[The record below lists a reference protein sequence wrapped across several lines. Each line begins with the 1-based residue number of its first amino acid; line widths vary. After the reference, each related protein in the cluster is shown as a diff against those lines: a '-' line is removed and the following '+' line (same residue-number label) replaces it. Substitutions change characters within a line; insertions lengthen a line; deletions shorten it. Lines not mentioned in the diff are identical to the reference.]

1 MLLREALEQMLEGRP
16 PCRVG
21 GGGKQ
26 AQAAVAAPN
35 MAALFSAGFLVAVT
49 QHAGSSH
56 VIIGG
61 EMETHGN

>member
-1 MLLREALEQMLEGRP
+1 MLGSLGR
-16 PCRVG
+16 
-21 GGGKQ
+21 
-26 AQAAVAAPN
+26 AAVAAPN
-35 MAALFSAGFLVAVT
+35 MAALFSPCFLVAVA